1 MPEERHFL
9 ADIDAQPE
17 NRAVRLVYADWLLD
31 RGDSRGELIHIEEE
45 MPTLPVHTDRYWELK
60 SRRNEL
66 RPSAKKAWL
75 KRLKYDRTDYEPV
88 FGDVPDG
95 WKERW
100 RLLREFTDRWHG
112 LPMDDV
118 GGPIEDVRGSAIKVG
133 SDLLAA
139 APPSL
144 REWLAFLRDVEA
156 VDKMYLDNLV
166 NAGGGNPGHEW
177 LDDGEQIRFL
187 DFDGNRENL
196 LADKNHRGNPDP
208 AVDYYDLLHDG
219 PACSFPH
226 LTTFALQCLMSASA
240 WEMER
245 LAVRVTR
252 TKTLTKRLTAE
263 FPVHSTWDDLE
274 IFERTNMIAVLNRNY
289 LFTNDE
295 LMLQV
300 MAHLPASLDDI
311 PAFLSKYPSAD
322 G

>member
-17 NRAVRLVYADWLLD
+17 NRAVRLVYADWLID
-31 RGDSRGELIHIEEE
+31 RGDARGELIHLEEE

-60 SRRNEL
+60 SRRKAL
-66 RPSAKKAWL
+66 RPLAKKAWL

-100 RLLREFTDRWHG
+100 LLLREFADRWHG
-112 LPMDDV
+112 LPMDDA
-118 GGPIEDVRGSAIKVG
+118 GGPIKKVPGSAIKVAP
-133 SDLLAA
+133 DLLAA

-156 VDKMYLDNLV
+156 VMDLDSLV
-166 NAGGGNPGHEW
+166 DAGGGNPGHEW
-177 LDDGEQIRFL
+177 LDDGEQIRFM

-208 AVDYYDLLHDG
+208 AVDYYDLFHDG

-226 LTTFALQCLMSASA
+226 LTTFALQCLMSA
-240 WEMER
+240 WEREKFV
-245 LAVRVTR
+245 VRVKR
-252 TKTLTKRLTAE
+252 TKTLTRGLTAA
-263 FPVHSTWDDLE
+263 FPVYSAWDDVE
-274 IFERTNMIAVLNRNY
+274 IFEQTNMVAILQRNY
-289 LFTNDE
+289 LFTRDD
-295 LMLQV
+295 LVLQV
-300 MAHLPASLDDI
+300 IAHSPASLAEV
-311 PAFLSKYPSAD
+311 PEFLLKYPSAD
-322 G
+322 W